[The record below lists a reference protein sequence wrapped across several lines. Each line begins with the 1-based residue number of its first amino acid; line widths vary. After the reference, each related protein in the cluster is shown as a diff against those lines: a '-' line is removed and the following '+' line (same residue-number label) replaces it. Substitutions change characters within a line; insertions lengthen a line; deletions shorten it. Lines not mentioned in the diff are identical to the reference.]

1 MANVNKFQLK
11 KAEAEILESLSNAL
25 DERMKEAGQEYR
37 RTDEQVQKKNW
48 KTDELVW
55 EDEEKTIPVME
66 DVWAWVNIPE
76 NEMTDDRVA
85 IVMACTSIKK
95 ELEKLL

>member
-11 KAEAEILESLSNAL
+11 KAEAEILESLNNAL
-25 DERMKEAGQEYR
+25 DERMKDAGQEYR
-37 RTDEQVQKKNW
+37 KTGEQRQKKNW

-55 EDEEKTIPVME
+55 EDEEQTIPSME
-66 DVWAWVNIPE
+66 EIWDYVEIPE
-76 NEMTDDRVA
+76 SELSDDRVA
-85 IVMACTSIKK
+85 IIMACTSLKK